1 MKSVIYNGVLLIALV
16 GCPCLSLSAQDSVA
30 DNKVKDVTPANAGVE
45 KTDNKNDL
53 KEKKDAKKK
62 EGKVNERVLQLESQ
76 VRKMQAELETLKK
89 LLLSGSQ
96 NPTLDE
102 KTAKS
107 DTGVPVAKSPKDRA
121 TATASKKKASKN
133 DLSFDVG
140 SYKITPYGIIF
151 FNAYANNNG
160 TNNVD
165 DPLWATSNPAGNAS
179 ASGRQ
184 TRLGVKIEGGRI
196 GDANVSGVVEA
207 DFYGGLPAVGV
218 GENMGVLRF
227 RVAKVKLAWEKT
239 SLQIGQDWVIFAP
252 NSPKSLAAAAI
263 PQFAAAGNLWSRLP
277 QIRVERTFGKG
288 FKWQG
293 AVLAP
298 GTGDFPLGGA
308 TPLLLQPGT
317 GSASKTPFFQ
327 SRISYTNA
335 NFFGS
340 GKGGTIGF
348 AGHYGRSRVTSGAR
362 SNEIDSWGAAADWNI
377 PLVKRVSLSG
387 EAFYGKNLAGFQ
399 GGIFQGYNTDFGT
412 SMDYEGGSSVPGIR
426 GIGTRG
432 GWTQLGWN
440 LPTLDDRLSIYGS
453 MGIDDPHNEDL
464 VTRSGRNFR
473 TRNFGYAF
481 DAIYKVSKN
490 LSLGW
495 EFRRLETSY
504 FFTPKKEAN
513 HMNFGAAFKF

>member
-1 MKSVIYNGVLLIALV
+1 MKNVIYKIILLITLI
-16 GCPCLSLSAQDSVA
+16 GGTCFCLSAQDLIAKNRAKGEKPV
-30 DNKVKDVTPANAGVE
+30 NTGVE
-45 KTDNKNDL
+45 KTDHKSD
-53 KEKKDAKKK
+53 KKDKKK
-62 EGKVNERVLQLESQ
+62 KDGKVNERVLQLESQ
-76 VRKMQAELETLKK
+76 VRKMQAELDSLKK
-89 LLLSGSQ
+89 LLLSGVQ
-96 NPTLDE
+96 KPTLEE
-102 KTAKS
+102 KSAKS
-107 DTGVPVAKSPKDRA
+107 DTGVPIAKGPEATATATA

-196 GDANVSGVVEA
+196 GNANVSGVLEA

-227 RVAKVKLAWEKT
+227 RVAKVKFAWEKT

-327 SRISYTNA
+327 SRISYSNA

-340 GKGGTIGF
+340 SKKGTVGL
-348 AGHYGRSRVTSGAR
+348 AGHYGRSRITAGVA

-377 PLVKRVSLSG
+377 PIVKRVSLSG
-387 EAFYGKNLAGFQ
+387 EAFYGKNLGGFQ
-399 GGIFQGYNTDFGT
+399 GGIFQGYNTNYGT
-412 SMDYEGGSSVPGIR
+412 SPGFTSGNIR

-440 LPTLDDRLSIYGS
+440 LPTLNDRLTIYGS
-453 MGIDDPHNEDL
+453 VGIDDPHNEDL
-464 VTRSGRNFR
+464 VSRNNRNFR

-504 FFTPKKEAN
+504 FFTPKREAN